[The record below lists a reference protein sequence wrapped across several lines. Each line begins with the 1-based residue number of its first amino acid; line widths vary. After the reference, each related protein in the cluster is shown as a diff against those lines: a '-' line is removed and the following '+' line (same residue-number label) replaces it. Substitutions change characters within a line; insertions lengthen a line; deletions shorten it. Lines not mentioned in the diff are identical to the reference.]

1 MSWEKVRLGDVMD
14 LQNGYAF
21 SSEDYVDNSEVYNC
35 RMSNIRPGGIFD
47 IDYNPRFLP
56 NDYAEK
62 YSQFLLKNGDIIV
75 AMTDLAND
83 PKILGVPTI
92 ITGDKKIL
100 LNQRVGK
107 LIIGDKEKVF
117 IPFLKYA
124 LNRKQVQKYFSKF
137 SNGGLQINLGKNDL
151 LSYEIELPPIATQ
164 KRIADILDTADALRR
179 KDQELLTKYD
189 QLAQA
194 IFIDMFGDPV
204 KNEKGWEVKKLGEV
218 TLKIG
223 SGSTPTGGKTAYKE
237 KGISLIRSMNV
248 YDFAFK
254 YKDLAYIDDIQA
266 KKLNNVEVKSMD
278 ILFNITGA
286 SVCRCSIVP
295 DKILPAR
302 VNQHVSIIRV
312 KDDVLNPIF
321 LNHLLVSNQVKNNL
335 LGIGAGGGAVMEAIT
350 KDQLENFEII
360 IPDFKLQNEFEQRI
374 KLLDA
379 QKSIQQNSHSTSL
392 FSSLIQ
398 QAFNGTLVS

>member
-1 MSWEKVRLGDVMD
+1 MSWEKVRLGDVLNYEQPTKYIVASENYSNDFKTPVLTAGKSFILGYTDETDRIYND
-14 LQNGYAF
+14 LP
-21 SSEDYVDNSEVYNC
+21 V
-35 RMSNIRPGGIFD
+35 IIFD
-47 IDYNPRFLP
+47 DFTADIKFVDFPFKVKSSAMKILKVNEEKADIRFLF
-56 NDYAEK
+56 YK
-62 YSQFLLKNGDIIV
+62 MQ
-75 AMTDLAND
+75 T
-83 PKILGVPTI
+83 
-92 ITGDKKIL
+92 
-100 LNQRVGK
+100 LNIDCEQHKRYW
-107 LIIGDKEKVF
+107 I
-117 IPFLKYA
+117 
-124 LNRKQVQKYFSKF
+124 SKF
-137 SNGGLQINLGKNDL
+137 AIH
-151 LSYEIELPPIATQ
+151 EIELPPLATQ

-237 KGISLIRSMNV
+237 KGISLIRSMNI

-254 YKDLAYIDDIQA
+254 YKDLAFIDDIQA

-312 KDDVLNPIF
+312 KDDILNPIF

-360 IPDFKLQNEFEQRI
+360 IPDFKIQSEFANKI

-379 QKSIQQNSHSTSL
+379 QKTIQNNSHSTSL

-398 QAFNGTLVS
+398 QAFNGNLVS

>member
-1 MSWEKVRLGDVMD
+1 MAVAKTIKNNVEMSWEKLKISDFTSVITGGTPSTTKTEYWE
-14 LQNGYAF
+14 NGHIPWL
-21 SSEDYVDNSEVYNC
+21 NSGALNQE
-35 RMSNIRPGGIFD
+35 
-47 IDYNPRFLP
+47 
-56 NDYAEK
+56 
-62 YSQFLLKNGDIIV
+62 
-75 AMTDLAND
+75 
-83 PKILGVPTI
+83 I
-92 ITGDKKIL
+92 ITESENFITQAGLENSSTRMMPKDTIL
-100 LNQRVGK
+100 IALTGTTTGVVGYLSFEACANQSVTGILPSNKHHPKFLYYYLKSIREQILEASYGGAQKHISQAFVK
-107 LIIGDKEKVF
+107 ELLI
-117 IPFLKYA
+117 P
-124 LNRKQVQKYFSKF
+124 
-137 SNGGLQINLGKNDL
+137 
-151 LSYEIELPPIATQ
+151 LPPLATQ

-360 IPDFKLQNEFEQRI
+360 IPDFKRQNEFAQKI

-379 QKSIQQNSHSTSL
+379 QKTIQSNSHSTSL

-398 QAFNGTLVS
+398 QAFNGILVS

>member
-1 MSWEKVRLGDVMD
+1 LAVAKTIKNNVEMSWEKLKISDFTSVITGGTPSTTKTEYWE
-14 LQNGYAF
+14 NGHIPWL
-21 SSEDYVDNSEVYNC
+21 NSGALNQE
-35 RMSNIRPGGIFD
+35 
-47 IDYNPRFLP
+47 
-56 NDYAEK
+56 
-62 YSQFLLKNGDIIV
+62 
-75 AMTDLAND
+75 
-83 PKILGVPTI
+83 I
-92 ITGDKKIL
+92 ITESENFITQAGLENSSTRMMPKDTIL
-100 LNQRVGK
+100 IALTGTTTGVVGYLSFEACANQSVTGILPSNKHHPKFLYYYLKSIREQILEASYGGAQKHISQAFVK
-107 LIIGDKEKVF
+107 ELLI
-117 IPFLKYA
+117 P
-124 LNRKQVQKYFSKF
+124 
-137 SNGGLQINLGKNDL
+137 
-151 LSYEIELPPIATQ
+151 LPPLATQ

-360 IPDFKLQNEFEQRI
+360 IPDFKRQNEFAQKI

-379 QKSIQQNSHSTSL
+379 QKTIQSNSHSTSL

-398 QAFNGTLVS
+398 QAFNGILVS